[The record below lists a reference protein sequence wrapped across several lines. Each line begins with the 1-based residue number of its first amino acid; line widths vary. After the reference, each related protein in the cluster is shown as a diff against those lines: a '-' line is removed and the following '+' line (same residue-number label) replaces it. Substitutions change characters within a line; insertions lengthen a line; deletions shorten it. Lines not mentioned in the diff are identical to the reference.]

1 MNYRLEAIYES
12 MYTRESD
19 DIVKADTTKRTNSLW
34 ELEAIYEKINN
45 TDTLPERLNVKGY
58 TSKKAVAQAIVDNN
72 PNFKIGSSKSGI
84 RIQPADE
91 ELAKDKD
98 NLKQSLIDSLDDINL
113 VLIDTLKPK
122 APGNPSGTFNAYK
135 VKDTISNNEFI
146 VIISGGAA
154 GNKGMKYERDIFE
167 SFIQYFDALNRAE
180 TDEEKKEI
188 EKPSMLEKLEDN
200 LDVEFVGL
208 NRGATFNRSVKR
220 PLTIAG
226 ANNRGEAIADV
237 TLIDSDN
244 NPYYI
249 SIKDIDGKTVG
260 NAGAAKMF
268 KIDKTDKEVDF
279 INRERD
285 GIGGDL
291 MKAAGVRIPDVERG
305 LSDYAK
311 KRVSSPELSKTE
323 DVTNKPG
330 VDLNILH
337 KFIESAFDF
346 GYIYV
351 KRKNM
356 KDDLEIEDL
365 RDKNKL
371 IDYIGDIT
379 KVQIKYPFYRSDA
392 WQDSRKSVSIIM
404 TTDKNIYSFDIR
416 NKSSKIVP
424 TEINLV
430 KLGAKKELKAA
441 TSGAAK
447 TDTGNKQLRKMLQ

>member
-19 DIVKADTTKRTNSLW
+19 NIVKADTTKRTNSLW

-45 TDTLPERLNVKGY
+45 PDFKGY
-58 TSKKAVAQAIVDNN
+58 KSKKAVAQAIVDNN

-113 VLIDTLKPK
+113 VLVDTLNPNE
-122 APGNPSGTFNAYK
+122 PGNPSGTFNAYK

-167 SFIQYFDALNRAE
+167 SFIQYFDALDRAE
-180 TDEEKKEI
+180 TDEERKQI

-200 LDVEFVGL
+200 LDVEFIGL
-208 NRGATFNRSVKR
+208 NKDATFNRSVKR
-220 PLTIAG
+220 PLTLDG
-226 ANNRGEAIADV
+226 ANDRGKVIADV
-237 TLIDSDN
+237 TLIDSN
-244 NPYYI
+244 NDDYYI

-260 NAGAAKMF
+260 NAGAARMF
-268 KIDKTDKEVDF
+268 KINNKEVDF

-323 DVTNKPG
+323 DTTNQPG
-330 VDLNILH
+330 VDLNVLH
-337 KFIESAFDF
+337 KFIESAFDY

-351 KRKNM
+351 KRKNK

-379 KVQIKYPFYRSDA
+379 KVQVKYPFYRSNA
-392 WQDSRKSVSIIM
+392 RRIDSRKSVSIIM
-404 TTDKNIYSFDIR
+404 TTDKNVYSFDIR
-416 NKSSKIVP
+416 NKSRNIVP

-441 TSGAAK
+441 ASGAAK
-447 TDTGNKQLRKMLQ
+447 TDTGNKQLSKMLNR

>member
-1 MNYRLEAIYES
+1 MNHRLEAIYES
-12 MYTRESD
+12 MYTRESGN
-19 DIVKADTTKRTNSLW
+19 VFKADPTKRITAINKNW

-45 TDTLPERLNVKGY
+45 PDFKGY
-58 TSKKAVAQAIVDNN
+58 KSKKAVAQAIVDNN
-72 PNFKIGSSKSGI
+72 PDFKVGGTKSGI

-113 VLIDTLKPK
+113 VLVDTLKPNEQ
-122 APGNPSGTFNAYK
+122 GNPSGTFNAYK
-135 VKDTISNNEFI
+135 VKDTISDKEFI

-167 SFIQYFDALNRAE
+167 SFIQYFDALDRAE

-188 EKPSMLEKLEDN
+188 KKPSMLEKLEDN

-226 ANNRGEAIADV
+226 ANDRGEAIADV
-237 TLIDSDN
+237 TLIDSNN

-260 NAGAAKMF
+260 NAGAAGMF
-268 KIDKTDKEVDF
+268 EIQDDEIDFV
-279 INRERD
+279 NGERD
-285 GIGGDL
+285 GIGGKL
-291 MKAAGVRIPDVERG
+291 MEAAGVRIPDVERG
-305 LSDYAK
+305 LSDYAN

-323 DVTNKPG
+323 DTTNKPG

-356 KDDLEIEDL
+356 KNDLEIEDF
-365 RDKNKL
+365 RDEDQL

-379 KVQIKYPFYRSDA
+379 KVQVKYPFYRSDA
-392 WQDSRKSVSIIM
+392 RRIDSRKSVSIIM
-404 TTDKNIYSFDIR
+404 TTEKNVYSFDIR
-416 NKSSKIVP
+416 NKSRNIIP

-430 KLGAKKELKAA
+430 KLGSKKELKATA
-441 TSGAAK
+441 SSAAK
-447 TDTGNKQLRKMLQ
+447 TDTGNKQLTNLLNK

>member
-1 MNYRLEAIYES
+1 MNHRLEAIYES
-12 MYTRESD
+12 MYTRESGN
-19 DIVKADTTKRTNSLW
+19 VFKADPTKRITAINKNW

-45 TDTLPERLNVKGY
+45 PDFKGY
-58 TSKKAVAQAIVDNN
+58 KSKKAVAQAIVDNN
-72 PNFKIGSSKSGI
+72 PDFKVGGMKSGI

-113 VLIDTLKPK
+113 VLVDTLKPNEQ
-122 APGNPSGTFNAYK
+122 GNPSGTFNAYK
-135 VKDTISNNEFI
+135 VKDTISNKEFI

-167 SFIQYFDALNRAE
+167 SFIQYFDALDRAE

-220 PLTIAG
+220 PLTITG
-226 ANNRGEAIADV
+226 ANDRGEAIADV

-323 DVTNKPG
+323 DTTNNTG

-379 KVQIKYPFYRSDA
+379 KVQVKYPFYRSDA
-392 WQDSRKSVSIIM
+392 RRIDSRKSVSIIM

-416 NKSSKIVP
+416 NKSRKILP
-424 TEINLV
+424 SEINLV
-430 KLGAKKELKAA
+430 KLGSKKELKATA
-441 TSGAAK
+441 SSAAK
-447 TDTGNKQLRKMLQ
+447 TDTEDTQLTDMLN

>member
-19 DIVKADTTKRTNSLW
+19 DIVKAETTKRTNSLW

-45 TDTLPERLNVKGY
+45 TDTLPARLNVKGY
-58 TSKKAVAQAIVDNN
+58 KSKKAVAQAIVDNN
-72 PNFKIGSSKSGI
+72 PDFKVGGTKSGI

-167 SFIQYFDALNRAE
+167 SFIQYFDALDRAE

-188 EKPSMLEKLEDN
+188 EKPAMLEKLEDN
-200 LDVEFVGL
+200 LDVEFIGL
-208 NRGATFNRSVKR
+208 DRGATFNRSVKR

-226 ANNRGEAIADV
+226 ANDRGEAIADV
-237 TLIDSDN
+237 TLIDN
-244 NPYYI
+244 RGERYYI

-260 NAGAAKMF
+260 NAGAAGMF
-268 KIDKTDKEVDF
+268 EVQGDEIDFV
-279 INRERD
+279 NGERD
-285 GIGGDL
+285 GIGGKL
-291 MKAAGVRIPDVERG
+291 MEAAGVRIPDVERG
-305 LSDYAK
+305 LSDYAN

-323 DVTNKPG
+323 DTTNKPG

>member
-1 MNYRLEAIYES
+1 MNHRLEAIYES
-12 MYTRESD
+12 MYTRESGN
-19 DIVKADTTKRTNSLW
+19 VFKADPTKRITAINKNW

-45 TDTLPERLNVKGY
+45 PDFKGY
-58 TSKKAVAQAIVDNN
+58 KSKKAVAQAIVDNN
-72 PNFKIGSSKSGI
+72 PDFKIGSSKSGI

-113 VLIDTLKPK
+113 VLVDTLKPNE
-122 APGNPSGTFNAYK
+122 PGNPSGTFNAYK
-135 VKDTISNNEFI
+135 VKDTISANEFI

-167 SFIQYFDALNRAE
+167 SFIQYFDALDRAE

-188 EKPSMLEKLEDN
+188 KKPSMLEKLEDN
-200 LDVEFVGL
+200 LDVEFIGL
-208 NRGATFNRSVKR
+208 DRGATFNRSVKR
-220 PLTIAG
+220 PLTTDG
-226 ANNRGEAIADV
+226 ANDRGEAIADV
-237 TLIDSDN
+237 TLIDSN
-244 NPYYI
+244 NDPYYI

-260 NAGAAKMF
+260 NAGAARMF
-268 KIDKTDKEVDF
+268 KIGKTDKEVDF

-291 MKAAGVRIPDVERG
+291 MKAAGVSIPDVERG

-351 KRKNM
+351 KRKNK

-379 KVQIKYPFYRSDA
+379 KVQVKYPFYRSDA
-392 WQDSRKSVSIIM
+392 RRIDSRKSVSIIM
-404 TTDKNIYSFDIR
+404 TTEKNVYSFDIR
-416 NKSSKIVP
+416 NKSRNIVP

-430 KLGAKKELKAA
+430 KLGSKKELKATA
-441 TSGAAK
+441 SSAAK
-447 TDTGNKQLRKMLQ
+447 TDTEDTQLTDMLN